1 MRFYLTL
8 LFSLA
13 LLTLSACTP
22 QTDSQD
28 PRKNDDRTGDII
40 IALGEDIGM
49 DRFEEIVA
57 KANELLSNDDLVIRP
72 KSYQSLNQGPFEG
85 NPFAERDTKRQSVE
99 SSSTVSPSIIG
110 TLQTRTNTVE
120 LCAGG
125 IGIVETSIEERALNE
140 DEVEKV
146 REAVKETLDED
157 VAYGVDG
164 ISAHS
169 GDTSSQRA
177 SSSEYL
183 EAIGALETREA
194 GFVGKG
200 VTIAVIDTGVS
211 EKEQFGGRLL
221 TDLDYDFVD
230 MDDDAADESADGHG
244 TGIALL
250 AAGDKFGVAP
260 GASVLPVRVCST
272 DKSGNSTCWTSDV
285 ILGTCYAL
293 VAAERDLNGAANL
306 SINLSLGGEN
316 PTAILADIL
325 KDAND
330 LGTTASASAGNDG
343 ATGVPHYPAAYS
355 SAVAP
360 DGLLGVGAVQFNG
373 NTWEAWPNST
383 PGTYIDIAAPHTSP
397 LTGGTG
403 SSYST
408 GLSSGSAAVLRGLFP
423 SRTAAELETCIWL
436 GAQEPFYPSP
446 NVGEGMLNIAQA
458 VTKCSP

>member
-1 MRFYLTL
+1 MRFYLAL

-13 LLTLSACTP
+13 LLALSACTP
-22 QTDSQD
+22 QADPQD
-28 PRKNDDRTGDII
+28 PRNNDDRTGDVI

-57 KANELLSNDDLVIRP
+57 KANELLVNNDLSIRP

-85 NPFAERDTKRQSVE
+85 NPFADRDTRKQGIE
-99 SSSTVSPSIIG
+99 SNSTLTPSAIG
-110 TLQTRTNTVE
+110 TLQTRTDTVE

-125 IGIVETSIEERALNE
+125 IGIVETSIEERALSE

-146 REAVKETLDED
+146 REAVKETLEED

-177 SSSEYL
+177 SSSNYL
-183 EAIGALETREA
+183 EAIGALKTREA
-194 GFVGKG
+194 GFVGEG
-200 VTIAVIDTGVS
+200 VTVAVIDTGIS
-211 EKEQFGGRLL
+211 EEDQFGGRLL
-221 TDLDYDFVD
+221 TNLDYDFVD

-250 AAGDKFGVAP
+250 AAGDKFGVAA

-272 DKSGNSTCWTSDV
+272 DKSGNNTCWTSDV

-293 VAAERDLNGAANL
+293 VAAERDLNGAENL
-306 SINLSLGGEN
+306 SLNLSLGGEN
-316 PTAILADIL
+316 PTSILAEIL

-330 LGTTASASAGNDG
+330 LGTTASASAGNNG

-360 DGLLGVGAVQFNG
+360 DGLLAVGSVQFKASA
-373 NTWEAWPNST
+373 WEPWPDST

-397 LTGGTG
+397 LTGSVG

-408 GLSSGSAAVLRGLFP
+408 GLSSGCNGGSAEVYFPILRLPSSRPAFGSALRSLFTLHLM
-423 SRTAAELETCIWL
+423 SVRAC
-436 GAQEPFYPSP
+436 
-446 NVGEGMLNIAQA
+446 
-458 VTKCSP
+458 

>member
-1 MRFYLTL
+1 MRFYVTL

-13 LLTLSACTP
+13 LLALSACTP

-28 PRKNDDRTGDII
+28 PRSNDDRTGDVI

-57 KANELLSNDDLVIRP
+57 KANEVLSNDDLSIRP

-85 NPFAERDTKRQSVE
+85 NPFTDRDNRKQNVE
-99 SSSTVSPSIIG
+99 PNSTVVPSAIE
-110 TLQTRTNTVE
+110 TLQTRTDTVQ

-125 IGIVETSIEERALNE
+125 IGIVETSIEERALSE

-146 REAVKETLDED
+146 REAIKETLGED

-164 ISAHS
+164 QSAFS
-169 GDTSSQRA
+169 GGGSSQQA
-177 SSSEYL
+177 SSSNYL

-194 GFVGKG
+194 GFIGKD
-200 VTIAVIDTGVS
+200 VTIAVVDTGVS
-211 EKEQFGGRLL
+211 EEGQFGGRLL
-221 TDLDYDFVD
+221 TNLDYDFVD
-230 MDDDAADESADGHG
+230 MDDEAADESADGHG

-250 AAGDKFGVAP
+250 AAGEKFGVAP

-272 DKSGNSTCWTSDV
+272 DKSGNDTCWTSDV

-306 SINLSLGGEN
+306 SVNLSLGGDN
-316 PTAILADIL
+316 PTSILADIL

-330 LGTTASASAGNDG
+330 LGTTTSASAGNDG
-343 ATGVPHYPAAYS
+343 ATGMPHYPAAYS

-360 DGLLGVGAVQFNG
+360 DGLLAVGSVQFKAIA
-373 NTWEAWPNST
+373 WEPWPNST

-397 LTGGTG
+397 LTGSVG

-408 GLSSGSAAVLRGLFP
+408 GLSSGAMAVLRSLFP
-423 SRTAAELETCIWL
+423 NLTAAELETCIWL

-446 NVGEGMLNIAQA
+446 NVGEGMLNIAKA
-458 VTKCSP
+458 VDNCR